1 MSMLSRRFAANLAS
15 QDWAA
20 IVIEFAIVVA
30 GVFVGIQV
38 SNWNADRADLRR
50 AHAYLARIHGD
61 LLTDQRAIGNSVA
74 YWRKVIAYGEAAN
87 AYAERGELVD
97 GSRWRTVLA
106 FYQASQMLPFRL
118 ADSTYRELLS
128 SGDLGLIHGEGLRSA
143 LAGYY
148 VTGPAVATDYILRY
162 APEYR
167 TLVRGH
173 TPPALSDYIWQHCV
187 RRVGAM
193 DESFVPD
200 CESPVS
206 EGEAQA
212 VLDGYLAAPGIL
224 PALRFWMTNQKI
236 GVALLESVRRDSVA
250 MGRQVE
256 AEIGR

>member
-1 MSMLSRRFAANLAS
+1 MLLRRFSERFAK
-15 QDWAA
+15 QDWTA

-38 SNWNADRADLRR
+38 SNWNADRADQRR

-61 LLTDQRAIGNSVA
+61 LLTDQRAIDNSVA
-74 YWRKVIAYGEAAN
+74 YWKKVIAYGGAAT

-97 GSRWRTVLA
+97 GSRWRTVLS

-118 ADSTYRELLS
+118 ADSTYQELVS
-128 SGDLGLIHGEGLRSA
+128 SGDLGLIRDEKLRSA

-148 VTGPAVATDYILRY
+148 VTGPAVSTDYILRY

-167 TLVRGH
+167 TVVRGY
-173 TPPALSDYIWQHCV
+173 TPAALSDYVWKHCV
-187 RRVGAM
+187 RSVGEM
-193 DESFVPD
+193 DESFVTG

-206 EGEAQA
+206 EAEAQA

-224 PALRFWMTNQKI
+224 PALRFWTTTQKI
-236 GVALLESVRRDSVA
+236 AVALLESVRRDSVA

-256 AEIGR
+256 AEVVR